1 MSGNF
6 EQIPV
11 FNVKTTRLMLQF
23 RHVLHDIK
31 VPPICKGKQNYVFIA
46 YLLIEVI

>member
-23 RHVLHDIK
+23 RHVLHAIK
-31 VPPICKGKQNYVFIA
+31 APPMSKGKS
-46 YLLIEVI
+46 